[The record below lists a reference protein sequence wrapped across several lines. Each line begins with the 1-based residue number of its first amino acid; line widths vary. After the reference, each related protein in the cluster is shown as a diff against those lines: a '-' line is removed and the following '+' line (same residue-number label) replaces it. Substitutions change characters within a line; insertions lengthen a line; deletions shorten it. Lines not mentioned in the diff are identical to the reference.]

1 LTLSHSDYFSPMRWI
16 LNGTAGLGIL
26 LVSAVV
32 GGCSTTR
39 RTPYTAPTF
48 DLEILGA
55 AYTDTVHQN
64 SVVVVFGV
72 TPKSMKDFAPI
83 LSMGISYSVNAQSM
97 PTRVDIMNQAPKQVR
112 LVIHGENMPTK
123 APDLYALTGN
133 RIDIALYEEVQFLVF
148 YFDSISE
155 KPITEMVIKYGLW
168 EKNYPRI
175 RVERDFQVP
184 LHFH

>member
-1 LTLSHSDYFSPMRWI
+1 
-16 LNGTAGLGIL
+16 
-26 LVSAVV
+26 
-32 GGCSTTR
+32 
-39 RTPYTAPTF
+39 
-48 DLEILGA
+48 
-55 AYTDTVHQN
+55 
-64 SVVVVFGV
+64 
-72 TPKSMKDFAPI
+72 MKDFAPI

-97 PTRVDIMNQAPKQVR
+97 PTRVDILNQAPKQVR
-112 LVIHGENMPTK
+112 LVIYGENMPTK

-133 RIDIALYEEVQFLVF
+133 RIDIAVYQEVQFLVF

-184 LHFH
+184 LYFH